1 MELHTRDKDSDSD
14 VCRWAEATIRCYL
27 QIVWILNQQYTIRTN
42 FLYFN
47 QEFVIHNRCDSQI
60 LSHPF
65 PSSAASPQK
74 GWNQESLL
82 ERFTPLLCTSKVPSC
97 PTPQTSGM
105 AFFFVGDVGDSTSQ
119 VSSLNAVPPGVAINI
134 IHIVQSSLNDYIHIY
149 SLYI

>member
-65 PSSAASPQK
+65 PSLLLHPKKVGTRNFYSNVSPPFYALPRYLAV
-74 GWNQESLL
+74 GHPRPL
-82 ERFTPLLCTSKVPSC
+82 EWH
-97 PTPQTSGM
+97 
-105 AFFFVGDVGDSTSQ
+105 FFCWWCWWQHLSSEFLECSTTRGCYKHDSYCSIKFKWLYT
-119 VSSLNAVPPGVAINI
+119 
-134 IHIVQSSLNDYIHIY
+134 YI
-149 SLYI
+149 